1 MLRTPLCD
9 LLGIDV
15 PIIQAPMIQ
24 ASTARLAAA
33 ASNAGALG
41 SITTVLMP
49 AETLRAEI
57 EQLRERTE
65 RPFAVNHIINQFDQR
80 AWEATLE
87 ARPPVISFALGDP
100 GDLIDQAHAIGSVV
114 IQQVVTVRSAQ
125 RAAERG
131 VDVVIAQGSEAGGN
145 SGLISTLTLVPQ
157 VVDAVSPIPVVAAGG
172 IADGRGLA
180 AVLMLGAA
188 GANIGTRFLASRE
201 STAPEGWKAAIVAAD
216 SSDVGKFAG
225 WNAAIPPAEGDYFTI
240 PNVIRTSFVEE
251 VQRESTRGPLDG
263 DAVREQIIAAIEAR
277 RLHEL
282 VPMAGQGSG
291 LIHDIPSAA
300 EIIERI
306 AAQAEEVLGEAGQ
319 FIQR

>member
-15 PIIQAPMIQ
+15 PLIQGPMIQ

-41 SITTVLMP
+41 SIATVLLP
-49 AETLRAEI
+49 VER
-57 EQLRERTE
+57 LREEIAQIQERTD
-65 RPFAVNHIINQFDQR
+65 RPYAINHIMNQFDSV
-80 AWEATLE
+80 AWEATLD
-87 ARPPVISFALGDP
+87 ARPPVVSFALGDP
-100 GDLIDQAHAIGSVV
+100 GELVEQVHAYGGLVL
-114 IQQVVTVRSAQ
+114 QQVATVRSALT
-125 RAAERG
+125 AAERG
-131 VDVVIAQGSEAGGN
+131 VDVIIAQGSEAGGN

-157 VVDAVSPIPVVAAGG
+157 VVDAVRPVPVVAAGG

-201 STAPEGWKAAIVAAD
+201 SSAPDGWKQAIVAAD
-216 SSDVGKFAG
+216 SSDVGKFAPF
-225 WNAAIPPAEGDYFTI
+225 NAAFPPAPGEYFTI
-240 PNVIRTSFVEE
+240 PNVIRTPFTEE
-251 VQRESTRGPLDG
+251 LHRRATGEQIDGQALRGELLA
-263 DAVREQIIAAIEAR
+263 AVRQE

-282 VPMAGQGSG
+282 LPMAGQAAG

-300 EIIERI
+300 EIIARI
-306 AAQAEEVLGEAGQ
+306 VAEAEGTLRGAGR
-319 FIQR
+319 FVSG